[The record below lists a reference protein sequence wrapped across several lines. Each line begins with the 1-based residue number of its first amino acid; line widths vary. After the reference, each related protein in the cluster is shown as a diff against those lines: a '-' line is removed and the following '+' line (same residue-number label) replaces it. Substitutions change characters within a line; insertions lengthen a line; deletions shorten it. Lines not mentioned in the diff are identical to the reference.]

1 MAEADV
7 LIPTMMHFVSP
18 QDGRPEHAPDP
29 AATRHRAMAPP
40 APLPGRKVQGK
51 HVSSRAPVAAHAEDS
66 GPLSSAFSA
75 ASPGSSMSLAEAR
88 GPTAVR
94 RKDFLDP
101 DLTVP
106 LGGFPDDSDV
116 VPGTTAFT
124 SSLAKKMGLSGVL
137 PSRAL
142 RLWWHVPE
150 LVGLVSFAPAC
161 ELCTSEL
168 LVHHRA
174 GRSHAEIFQRRDCCR
189 VCRRQLLR
197 PVAAPS
203 LGARPAQT
211 FAREMDLLAPSSAR
225 RPPTPSSREQE
236 ARRVPETRRLLVDL
250 ALAGISAVG
259 EDRFVAA
266 VPEQH
271 VRPPTG
277 AGRRAGGAAGGAAE
291 APQGEGS
298 EEDQCALLLLERQQ
312 ALEDRAAG
320 ARLGF
325 RPRSALPGAEL
336 GRPPS
341 LGGADERQLPQ
352 RELEMLVAPLVPRRP
367 GASPPEE
374 LACVPAPLEPA
385 RPVRGL
391 TRSTVRRMMAKC
403 RWLRTLSEAE
413 AEELLRYVVVQRA
426 PPNAVLLREGDRGS
440 FLVVVAEGEVEVYRS
455 GRWADWAGEGAVG
468 RPASQTLAASRPP
481 PPSPYPSPYRSPY
494 CTVASCPPPFTPPCV
509 TGVGGACVCRASS
522 REARP
527 GKPHALTNA
536 GRVREAGPGRDRTAA
551 RRAPPGHGGGVGAVR
566 AAAVLPRRSSVR
578 A

>member
-1 MAEADV
+1 
-7 LIPTMMHFVSP
+7 
-18 QDGRPEHAPDP
+18 
-29 AATRHRAMAPP
+29 
-40 APLPGRKVQGK
+40 
-51 HVSSRAPVAAHAEDS
+51 
-66 GPLSSAFSA
+66 
-75 ASPGSSMSLAEAR
+75 
-88 GPTAVR
+88 
-94 RKDFLDP
+94 
-101 DLTVP
+101 
-106 LGGFPDDSDV
+106 
-116 VPGTTAFT
+116 
-124 SSLAKKMGLSGVL
+124 
-137 PSRAL
+137 
-142 RLWWHVPE
+142 
-150 LVGLVSFAPAC
+150 
-161 ELCTSEL
+161 
-168 LVHHRA
+168 VHHRA